1 MTDDPDDLETA
12 LRALR
17 TPQACAWCIIS
28 VYRPH
33 LLAPAMRSV
42 GEAAGVRVV
51 MDRRVGERRRPER
64 AESDAS
70 RLRERR
76 GYRID
81 EQLRTQGFAIVPRS
95 A

>member
-1 MTDDPDDLETA
+1 MTDDANDIETA
-12 LRALR
+12 MRELR
-17 TPQACAWCIIS
+17 TPDACAWCIIS

-33 LLAPAMRSV
+33 LLGPATR
-42 GEAAGVRVV
+42 AAARGSGVRVIV
-51 MDRRVGERRRPER
+51 DRRVGERRRPER

-81 EQLRTQGFAIVPRS
+81 EPLRTRGFAIVPRN

>member
-1 MTDDPDDLETA
+1 MPE
-12 LRALR
+12 
-17 TPQACAWCIIS
+17 ACAWCIIS
-28 VYRPH
+28 VYQPQ
-33 LLAPAMRSV
+33 LLVPAMRGV
-42 GEAAGVRVV
+42 GEGAGVRVV
-51 MDRRVGERRRPER
+51 IDRRVGERRRPER
-64 AESDAS
+64 AESDES

>member
-1 MTDDPDDLETA
+1 MTDDPNDLETA
-12 LRALR
+12 LRELR
-17 TPQACAWCIIS
+17 TPEACAWCIIS

-33 LLAPAMRSV
+33 LLEPATRGV
-42 GEAAGVRVV
+42 GQDTGVRVV

-64 AESDAS
+64 AESDES

-81 EQLRTQGFAIVPRS
+81 DRLRTHGFAIVPRS

>member
-1 MTDDPDDLETA
+1 MTDDSNALETA
-12 LRALR
+12 LHELR
-17 TPQACAWCIIS
+17 TPDACAWCVIS

-33 LLAPAMRSV
+33 LLEPATRGAS
-42 GEAAGVRVV
+42 GGVRVV

-76 GYRID
+76 GSRID
-81 EQLRTQGFAIVPRS
+81 EQLRTQGFAIVSRS